1 MEAETPFALS
11 SAKKPA
17 RSVTE
22 RCTPESTA
30 RKLGSP
36 WLQRGLRDRP
46 ELPALPIRERVGLGT
61 SVRTT
66 GYAMSHQAWRTGDHT
81 CVTRDASGA
90 ASPGCSPEA
99 RGPRGPKSSGGDGH
113 GDSSATAASHS
124 LSLPCSG
131 GRLGSSCGQ
140 DC

>member
-11 SAKKPA
+11 SGKKPA
-17 RSVTE
+17 RSLTG
-22 RCTPESTA
+22 RCSPKSPA

-36 WLQRGLRDRP
+36 WLQRALRARP
-46 ELPALPIRERVGLGT
+46 GLPALPISELGLGA

-66 GYAMSHQAWRTGDHT
+66 RYATSHQARRTRDHT

-99 RGPRGPKSSGGDGH
+99 RGPTGPKSSGGDGH
-113 GDSSATAASHS
+113 GDSSAAAASHS

-131 GRLGSSCGQ
+131 GRLGSS
-140 DC
+140 